1 MNHDFLQNVSS
12 CNVSCLGTK
21 LRNHRFAM
29 HAGCSI
35 NMRKDALLEFEYFP
49 FIGSLYNR
57 KLSPAP
63 FEFQFFAVSPPRSR
77 INRSVCNERRVGRID
92 GYSHICFSIRLYV
105 YFALKWPG
113 RSQYKPCVSLF
124 TFTDK
129 VPKNVIR
136 FLQRCLPSDRLD
148 FAVFLGIRDLFLHL
162 RESYSK
168 LSLPLSISLFFFYR
182 NVSICVRREIVERQM
197 HARSIDLLIYF
208 INSLF
213 LVHDKIQ
220 RLDRF
225 KAHTS

>member
-49 FIGSLYNR
+49 FIGSLYNG

-105 YFALKWPG
+105 YFALGWPG

-136 FLQRCLPSDRLD
+136 FLGRCLPSDRLD

-168 LSLPLSISLFFFYR
+168 LSLPLYLFVFLLSECQYLCTSRDCGKADARAIDRSPYIFYKFSL
-182 NVSICVRREIVERQM
+182 SG
-197 HARSIDLLIYF
+197 
-208 INSLF
+208 
-213 LVHDKIQ
+213 
-220 RLDRF
+220 
-225 KAHTS
+225 TW